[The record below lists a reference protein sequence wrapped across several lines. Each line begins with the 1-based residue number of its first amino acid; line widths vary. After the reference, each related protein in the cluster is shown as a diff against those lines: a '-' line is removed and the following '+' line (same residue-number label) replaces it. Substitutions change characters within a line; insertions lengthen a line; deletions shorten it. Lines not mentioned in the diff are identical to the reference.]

1 VSDGL
6 WPATKLVEEEA
17 QQLAQQFVCSTDFQ
31 NVEEILSSCTNSSQ
45 HYNYSSWSSKLKK
58 HRYFTH
64 QSSSPH
70 NSKTPPKG
78 QK

>member
-45 HYNYSSWSSKLKK
+45 H
-58 HRYFTH
+58 
-64 QSSSPH
+64 
-70 NSKTPPKG
+70 
-78 QK
+78 